1 MQVRVLPGSFATFVP
16 ICGVGCCDW
25 NVLSYL
31 NLLGFAWHRSGLRRL
46 AWAWQESCAVTRC
59 FVWADAA
66 IGCVCRWLAICAHRK
81 ITTPAIAQ
89 LVEHLTVDA
98 ADIRWSLVRFRVA
111 GFGCQVFQLT
121 SGSCCI
127 ACAYFWIAFF
137 SSLTE
142 QTAYQGKEG
151 IEPCMPPNLNI
162 DVSSSACLAIL
173 VKRNFMSMGT
183 WPQATHQV
191 PSRNST

>member
-1 MQVRVLPGSFATFVP
+1 MIL
-16 ICGVGCCDW
+16 
-25 NVLSYL
+25 
-31 NLLGFAWHRSGLRRL
+31 
-46 AWAWQESCAVTRC
+46 
-59 FVWADAA
+59 
-66 IGCVCRWLAICAHRK
+66 
-81 ITTPAIAQ
+81 PAIAQ

-111 GFGCQVFQLT
+111 GFGCQVFQLR
-121 SGSCCI
+121 SGSCCT

-191 PSRNST
+191 PSRNSTWGMQFSRFEYQWLAVWSSGMILAQGARGPGFNSQNSPCQCDRNFHHNGQHRCEKQIYMTRGCSGNWTQDLSHPKRESCH

>member
-1 MQVRVLPGSFATFVP
+1 MGRFYTECCYEKQGYATT
-16 ICGVGCCDW
+16 C
-25 NVLSYL
+25 NHLM
-31 NLLGFAWHRSGLRRL
+31 LLLCEDEL
-46 AWAWQESCAVTRC
+46 TQI
-59 FVWADAA
+59 D
-66 IGCVCRWLAICAHRK
+66 K
-81 ITTPAIAQ
+81 ILPAIAQ

-111 GFGCQVFQLT
+111 GFGCQVFQLR
-121 SGSCCI
+121 SGSCCT